1 MTQHSSPLDT
11 VLSALSPLFGDRLST
26 EQAIRDQ
33 HTAVESWLPPA
44 APDAVVM
51 AHSTEE
57 VAEVLKLCH
66 AHGVPVVPFGAGSSI
81 EGQVNA
87 PHGGISL
94 DLSSMD
100 RVLAVHADDMDCT
113 VQCGVIRQRL
123 NEDLRASGLFF
134 PVDLGAHATLGGM
147 AATRASGTT
156 TVRYGSMK
164 DLVLGLT
171 VVLPDGR
178 IVKTGGR
185 ARKSAAGYD
194 LTHLFV
200 GSEGTL
206 GIITELT
213 LRLAGI
219 PEATSTLM
227 CSFDDIGTATAA
239 VVTALQFGLCLNRIE
254 LADAVQM
261 AAINAY
267 GNSDLPE
274 APTLWIELA
283 GSEATVVHDSEVLQD
298 LIRDAGATRL
308 EHAKDAEAAA
318 ALWRV
323 RHSALYAARALR
335 PGIKGLSTDVCV
347 PVSAL
352 PACIEGIGK
361 VVATTSLK
369 APLIGH
375 VGDGNFHMVLLF
387 DPDNPEETAQGRRI
401 NSALI
406 ELALSLGGT
415 STGEHGVGLGKKAYM
430 DAEHGAALD
439 LMRQLKLCID
449 PANIMNPGKIF
460 AGSMQS
466 LSWHQVERG
475 DPRRGRRDRA
485 VSRCGQRRTA
495 RRPGRRHRHDR
506 RPDHHRQRVR
516 RPHRRRLPHGSPP
529 RRSRG
534 HDLPQLRPAR
544 IRRAGFGRA
553 CHQGAVQRRLD
564 LSAGRYDPRHDGRG
578 AARADLFVAQQSRGS
593 GDF

>member
-1 MTQHSSPLDT
+1 MTHHTSPLET
-11 VLSALSPLFGDRLST
+11 VLSALSPIFGDRLST
-26 EQAIRDQ
+26 ERAIRDQ
-33 HTAVESWLPPA
+33 HTAVESWLTPA

-51 AHSTEE
+51 VNSTDE
-57 VAEVLKLCH
+57 VSAVLRLCH
-66 AHGVPVVPFGAGSSI
+66 AHGVPVVPFGAGSSM

-94 DLSSMD
+94 DLSPMD
-100 RVLAVHADDMDCT
+100 KLLSVNAEDMDCT
-113 VQCGVIRQRL
+113 VQCGAVRQRL

-156 TVRYGSMK
+156 TVRYGSMRE
-164 DLVLGLT
+164 LVLGLT

-178 IVKTGGR
+178 IIKTGGR
-185 ARKSAAGYD
+185 ARKSSAGYD

-200 GSEGTL
+200 GAEGTL
-206 GIITELT
+206 GVITELT

-219 PEATSTLM
+219 PEASSTLM
-227 CSFDDIGTATAA
+227 CSFDDIGAATAA

-267 GNSDLPE
+267 GKSDLPE

-283 GSEATVVHDSEVLQD
+283 GSGATVAHDSGILQD
-298 LIRDAGATRL
+298 LVRDAGATGI
-308 EHAKDAEAAA
+308 EQASDPEAAS

-323 RHSALYAARALR
+323 RHSALYASRALR

-361 VVATTSLK
+361 VVETTSLK

-387 DPDNPEETAQGRRI
+387 DPENPEETAEGRRI

-430 DAEHGAALD
+430 EAEHGTALD
-439 LMRQLKLCID
+439 LMRQLKRCID

-460 AGSMQS
+460 
-466 LSWHQVERG
+466 
-475 DPRRGRRDRA
+475 
-485 VSRCGQRRTA
+485 
-495 RRPGRRHRHDR
+495 
-506 RPDHHRQRVR
+506 
-516 RPHRRRLPHGSPP
+516 
-529 RRSRG
+529 
-534 HDLPQLRPAR
+534 DL
-544 IRRAGFGRA
+544 
-553 CHQGAVQRRLD
+553 
-564 LSAGRYDPRHDGRG
+564 
-578 AARADLFVAQQSRGS
+578 
-593 GDF
+593 

>member
-1 MTQHSSPLDT
+1 M
-11 VLSALSPLFGDRLST
+11 
-26 EQAIRDQ
+26 
-33 HTAVESWLPPA
+33 
-44 APDAVVM
+44 
-51 AHSTEE
+51 
-57 VAEVLKLCH
+57 
-66 AHGVPVVPFGAGSSI
+66 
-81 EGQVNA
+81 
-87 PHGGISL
+87 
-94 DLSSMD
+94 
-100 RVLAVHADDMDCT
+100 
-113 VQCGVIRQRL
+113 
-123 NEDLRASGLFF
+123 
-134 PVDLGAHATLGGM
+134 
-147 AATRASGTT
+147 
-156 TVRYGSMK
+156 
-164 DLVLGLT
+164 
-171 VVLPDGR
+171 
-178 IVKTGGR
+178 
-185 ARKSAAGYD
+185 
-194 LTHLFV
+194 
-200 GSEGTL
+200 
-206 GIITELT
+206 
-213 LRLAGI
+213 
-219 PEATSTLM
+219 
-227 CSFDDIGTATAA
+227 
-239 VVTALQFGLCLNRIE
+239 VTALQFGLCLNRIE

-460 AGSMQS
+460 
-466 LSWHQVERG
+466 
-475 DPRRGRRDRA
+475 
-485 VSRCGQRRTA
+485 
-495 RRPGRRHRHDR
+495 
-506 RPDHHRQRVR
+506 
-516 RPHRRRLPHGSPP
+516 
-529 RRSRG
+529 
-534 HDLPQLRPAR
+534 DL
-544 IRRAGFGRA
+544 
-553 CHQGAVQRRLD
+553 
-564 LSAGRYDPRHDGRG
+564 
-578 AARADLFVAQQSRGS
+578 
-593 GDF
+593 